1 MKKKITG
8 IFALLLAAVIG
19 INLSGCAKRVQAA
32 DLSQGITPVKVEG
45 KAADA
50 KYSAAQMN
58 FALKLLEKTFEEK
71 GKENLLVSPR
81 FRYACACDDIK
92 RRGRGNEKTV

>member
-19 INLSGCAKRVQAA
+19 INISGCAKRVQAA
-32 DLSQGITPVKVEG
+32 DLSRGITPVKVEG

-58 FALKLLEKTFEEK
+58 FALKLLEKRLKKKEK
-71 GKENLLVSPR
+71 KIWVQFKSMVKVFYYVRLH
-81 FRYACACDDIK
+81 C
-92 RRGRGNEKTV
+92 

>member
-71 GKENLLVSPR
+71 GKENPEDKAIRIRL
-81 FRYACACDDIK
+81 DKK
-92 RRGRGNEKTV
+92 RTKQPEER

>member
-45 KAADA
+45 KARTR
-50 KYSAAQMN
+50 N
-58 FALKLLEKTFEEK
+58 IR
-71 GKENLLVSPR
+71 PR
-81 FRYACACDDIK
+81 R
-92 RRGRGNEKTV
+92 

>member
-19 INLSGCAKRVQAA
+19 INISGCAKRVQAA

-71 GKENLLVSPR
+71 GRKSSCLSR